1 MILPK
6 TRQTTQRQIRTRKRA
21 KRIERDF
28 SVLNLPILS
37 LHFIAVKREKF
48 LQELRKIL
56 QSQGRYFNCSK
67 SEILL
72 LIRC

>member
-1 MILPK
+1 MILRK

-28 SVLNLPILS
+28 SVINLPILS

-48 LQELRKIL
+48 LQELRKFFKAKVVTLIV
-56 QSQGRYFNCSK
+56 QSLRFYC
-67 SEILL
+67 
-72 LIRC
+72 